1 MNYTLNWDV
10 TGVFVAHQPNKGVDM
25 KKLAQ
30 VTEVVDEGLISL
42 LGKQVTIF
50 CLNYIYHGELEGVN
64 DTCIKLK
71 EPKIVYSTGCFSDTG
86 YSDAQSICSDSF
98 YIQMG
103 CIESF
108 GELSN
113 KND

>member
-1 MNYTLNWDV
+1 
-10 TGVFVAHQPNKGVDM
+10 M

-30 VTEVVDEGLISL
+30 VTEVADEGLISL
-42 LGKQVTIF
+42 LGKEVTIF

-71 EPKIVYSTGCFSDTG
+71 DPKIVYETGSFSEDG
-86 YSDAQSICSDSF
+86 FGDAQSLCSKSF

-108 GELSN
+108 GELVN